1 VKEKSSLLSDSEIF
15 DFKDILVPRIQAVE
29 TTKNG
34 PVAKISVQM
43 NPFSL
48 LGDYEKIK
56 IVVNG
61 TGYTSQGI
69 KVALTNADGTV
80 KKDINGYESYE
91 FRDRLDFTKTTTG
104 LRFEFPLSALKET
117 DNTLLIENGNSAK
130 SSELVRF
137 DLASSAIRT
146 TSVES
151 GMKDESVTFAP
162 AEKTLF
168 EYDPVG
174 GSGST
179 ASLGTFQLGDLK
191 NGVRY
196 RFSAKFALK
205 SPKNPFAR
213 LAFQN
218 SARSGVVASE
228 GDETT
233 FALVEEGLGGT
244 LPLSYETV
252 VQLNPA
258 WATEG
263 GEGFELREFRLER
276 LASSGF
282 ETVFQGVPLKGA
294 VSHLSEFPG
303 CFDALADFCGKN
315 GLPKDASAKFSFVF

>member
-1 VKEKSSLLSDSEIF
+1 MKEKSSLLSDSEIF
-15 DFKDILVPRIQAVE
+15 DFKEVLVPKIQAVE
-29 TTKNG
+29 TIKNG
-34 PVAKISVQM
+34 PVGKISVHM

-56 IVVNG
+56 IVLNG

-69 KVALTNADGTV
+69 KAALINADGTV
-80 KKDINGYESYE
+80 KKDINGHESYE
-91 FRDRLDFTKTTTG
+91 FQDRLDFTKTTTG

-117 DNTLLIENGNSAK
+117 DNALLIENGNSGK

-137 DLASSAIRT
+137 DLASSVIRG
-146 TSVES
+146 TSMES
-151 GMKDESVTFAP
+151 GSKNESVTFVP

-179 ASLGTFQLGDLK
+179 VSLGTFQLGDLK

-213 LAFQN
+213 FLFQ
-218 SARSGVVASE
+218 SSGRAAAVAPD

-233 FALVEEGLGGT
+233 FTLTEEGLGGT
-244 LPLSYETV
+244 MPLSYETT

-258 WATEG
+258 WLTEG

-276 LASSGF
+276 LESSGF
-282 ETVFQGVPLKGA
+282 KAVFQGVPLKGA
-294 VSHLSEFPG
+294 VSHFSEFPG
-303 CFDALADFCGKN
+303 CFDALADFCGKD
-315 GLPKDASAKFSFVF
+315 GLPKDAFAKFSFAF